1 MRIVSLFREDFGPE
15 KKKMDQ
21 VRAIQEIVDEH
32 KDKMPTGV
40 VTDVLDQCQ
49 KAYNAM
55 SNLYKLAWTVVK
67 SHAQVHE
74 DHEGDE
80 SPFASVELSDTT
92 QTLIVEA
99 VGLDR
104 LNDRHSNCRDLINH
118 GMVLKSY
125 VKMSMP
131 TVMKFGSDMVVH
143 VPCCEGAVGRPEV
156 NVLKRG
162 GGNDDHRYPRL
173 SCLRNRD
180 CDWYWCRH
188 RHRHHRRHAAASR
201 CTRRAAQK
209 VRRCCL
215 SGTTIHLL
223 LPLSL
228 VGIVRRMHERVAE
241 EHTQRPMSLV
251 KDVSILGDLIVHVNR

>member
-131 TVMKFGSDMVVH
+131 TVMKFGSDMVIIH
-143 VPCCEGAVGRPEV
+143 SIVPYNPH
-156 NVLKRG
+156 KRA
-162 GGNDDHRYPRL
+162 R
-173 SCLRNRD
+173 
-180 CDWYWCRH
+180 
-188 RHRHHRRHAAASR
+188 
-201 CTRRAAQK
+201 
-209 VRRCCL
+209 
-215 SGTTIHLL
+215 
-223 LPLSL
+223 
-228 VGIVRRMHERVAE
+228 E
-241 EHTQRPMSLV
+241 E
-251 KDVSILGDLIVHVNR
+251 